1 MAKICILGAGASALM
16 CASCIS
22 KNNQVVLI
30 DKNTKIGKKI
40 LATGNGRCNLTNLKI
55 EKDSYN
61 VDLTKYLNVFSSENA
76 IKFFESIGVQT
87 YADEENRVYP
97 ITNSAQSVLDC
108 LENILKNNK
117 NIAIISQKTIK
128 NVRKNKN
135 KFIVEFLE
143 GENIECD
150 KVVFAMGNLTDLD
163 LAKNFASVVKPFK
176 PSLCAL
182 KTNKHKTLSGIRISP
197 VKVSCKLNSRN
208 FSEVGEVL
216 FKDEGLSGIVI
227 FNLSAF
233 IARENNFDYEVVLDL
248 MPNIDNLEKILKN
261 RQKILKNA
269 SILTFFDG
277 FLVKPVAN
285 FILKETKI
293 DEEKNVQKLTENEI
307 KILAKTIK
315 NLKFKVK
322 GTYDNSQVSSGGVSL
337 SSLSENLESKTHS
350 GVYFIGEACD
360 VDGLCGGYNLQWA
373 WTSGYI
379 VGKSL

>member
-61 VDLTKYLNVFSSENA
+61 VDLTKYLNVFSSEDA

-108 LENILKNNK
+108 LENNLKN
-117 NIAIISQKTIK
+117 
-128 NVRKNKN
+128 NKN

-163 LAKNFASVVKPFK
+163 LAKNFASVVRPFK

-182 KTNKHKTLSGIRISP
+182 KTSKHKTLSGIRISP
-197 VKVSCKLNSRN
+197 VKVSCKLNSGK
-208 FSEVGEVL
+208 FTEVGEVL

-233 IARENNFDYEVVLDL
+233 MARENNVDYEVILDL

-269 SILTFFDG
+269 SVSTFFDG

-285 FILKETKI
+285 FILKESNI
-293 DEEKNVQKLTENEI
+293 DEEKIVQKLTENEI

-315 NLKFKVK
+315 NLKFRVK
-322 GTYDNSQVSSGGVSL
+322 GTYDNNQVCSGGASL